1 MSAKVCPRCG
11 SLFQSL
17 KSATC
22 PQCFAILDTID
33 DQTAQE
39 LAAEKTN
46 EESSDEFQAA
56 RKQDNEQWAEQSFK
70 ACLGVAA
77 ITFLTVVVSIVIL
90 VIAVRHSRHNAA
102 LRSGPAA
109 VIQPTVLTKGP
120 STAALPNEIL
130 PSTAGL
136 YVRTALESDIALPGV
151 TDSIIHG
158 TYNLPDSG
166 KDADVPAASGHT
178 FDVFVIRQTSL
189 ETNGDAFKLGCA
201 MAAHVGASSFSVRPI
216 FQGASGPNWTY
227 AVIGDNE
234 PDGAAKAQT
243 LLGILTSG
251 ARASE

>member
-39 LAAEKTN
+39 LASEKTK
-46 EESSDEFQAA
+46 EESSEEFQAA

-70 ACLGVAA
+70 ACLSVVG
-77 ITFLTVVVSIVIL
+77 ITFLTVVVSIIIL
-90 VIAVRHSRHNAA
+90 VAAVRHSRHNAA
-102 LRSGPAA
+102 LKSGQAA
-109 VIQPTVLTKGP
+109 VIQPVVKGQGP

-130 PSTAGL
+130 PSTAGI
-136 YVRTALESDIALPGV
+136 YTRTALESDIALPGV

-158 TYNLPDSG
+158 TYSLP
-166 KDADVPAASGHT
+166 GHT

-189 ETNGDAFKLGCA
+189 ETNGDAFKLGCD
-201 MAAHVGASSFSVRPI
+201 MAAHVGASSFTVRPI
-216 FQGASGPNWTY
+216 FQGAAGPNWTY

-251 ARASE
+251 PRASQ